1 MNVSNHLVTSTTG
14 APEAPIVSVVIAT
27 YNRPAAL
34 RHAIQSVIDNAFTDW
49 ELIVVGD
56 ACTDDTAA
64 CVAAFNDSRIR
75 FVNLPVRCGYQSG
88 PNNHGVELARGR
100 YVAFLNHDDLYLP
113 DHLAM
118 CVAELDASGADFVWV
133 PTAMAVGQADAA
145 SASGKP
151 YSFALSGVPVFNEH
165 AAASQYWPSS
175 FYFASSWV
183 FQRSLAAR
191 VGPWLGPRETYLLP
205 SQEWLFRAWR
215 RGATMRFVPGV
226 SVIALPAGFA
236 PGSYARRESPEHD
249 RLVQW
254 IKSDPKYRERI
265 LEEVALSEAMQRLH
279 DHAYPPWRTIR
290 RMLFRPLYTLLL
302 ALGIH
307 PQALYLAIRSGPRGK
322 IVRDHRQAHG
332 AD

>member
-1 MNVSNHLVTSTTG
+1 MNT
-14 APEAPIVSVVIAT
+14 PEAPIVSVVIAT
-27 YNRPAAL
+27 YNRPAPL
-34 RHAIQSVIDNAFTDW
+34 RHAIQSVLDGAFADW

-56 ACTDDTAA
+56 ACTDDTAE
-64 CVAAFNDSRIR
+64 CVAAFDDARIR

-88 PNNHGVELARGR
+88 PNNHGVALARGR

-113 DHLAM
+113 DHLAT
-118 CVAELDASGADFVWV
+118 CVAALEASGADFVWV
-133 PTAMAVGQADAA
+133 PTAMAVGREDDAVT
-145 SASGKP
+145 GKP
-151 YSFALSGVPVFNEH
+151 FGFVLSGVPVSSETSAPGH
-165 AAASQYWPSS
+165 YWPSS

-183 FQRSLAAR
+183 FQRTLAAR
-191 VGPWLGPRETYLLP
+191 VGTWLGPSETYLLP

-215 RGATMRFVPGV
+215 RGATMRFVPCV

-265 LEEVALSEAMQRLH
+265 LEEVALNEAVERLH

-290 RMLFRPLYTLLL
+290 RLLFRPLYSLLL
-302 ALGIH
+302 AVGVH
-307 PQALYLAIRSGPRGK
+307 PQALYLAIRGGPRGK
-322 IVRDHRQAHG
+322 IVRDHRQTHG